1 MLPATYQIPAA
12 LVLLLGGTVSCFF
25 GYRLFRIVLAIFGFV
40 IGALIPSSFLPMSSS
55 PWAVLAVALVGGLMG
70 AGVLIAA
77 YFVGVALVGAGLGA
91 VAANLMFSATGQD
104 PHYLVLVLMTLLGAA
119 AAMYLQRYFI
129 IVFTAFGGAWTMIVG
144 AMGMVGDPT
153 ALRAAATGD
162 VWVAYPLNPAP
173 GQRWVVIVW
182 MILSL
187 LGAGVQLGLTGGEK
201 GRVVKRRRRAKKSTS

>member
-1 MLPATYQIPAA
+1 MLPAAYQVPAA
-12 LVLLLGGTVSCFF
+12 LVLLLGGAVACFF
-25 GYRLFRIVLAIFGFV
+25 GYRSFRIVLAIFGFV

-55 PWAVLAVALVGGLMG
+55 PWSMLAVALVGGLLG
-70 AGVLIAA
+70 AGVLLAA

-129 IVFTAFGGAWTMIVG
+129 IVGTAFGGAWTLIVG
-144 AMGMVGDPT
+144 AAALFGDST
-153 ALRAAATGD
+153 ALAAAAAND

-173 GQRWVVIVW
+173 GRGWVKLAWIV
-182 MILSL
+182 
-187 LGAGVQLGLTGGEK
+187 LGLIGATVQLGWTGGER
-201 GRVVKRRRRAKKSTS
+201 GRVVRRKKKS